1 MAEAPVPGAEANPEE
16 RVRFIGIRRRTAEK
30 MVQSARTIPHVSH
43 FDEADLTELEALRA
57 ELKGEAESKG
67 VKLSPL
73 AFVCKALCGALAEF
87 PGLNAVLDEEK
98 QEIVHKKYYNLGIAV
113 SAPTGLYVPVVKRA
127 EQKSVWDIAAEIGA
141 LAAKARDNKL
151 ALADLQGG
159 TFTVTNIGPIGGLFA
174 TPIILH
180 PQTAILGLMKMQPR
194 PVVRDGQIVVRT
206 MMNLALSF
214 DHRVLDGAEA
224 ARFTTALIKR
234 LESPRS
240 LLS

>member
-1 MAEAPVPGAEANPEE
+1 MADAPAETLPEE
-16 RVRFIGIRRRTAEK
+16 RVRFVGIRRKTAEK
-30 MVQSARTIPHVSH
+30 MLQSARAIPHVTH
-43 FDEADLTELEALRA
+43 FEEADLTELEALRA
-57 ELKGEAESKG
+57 ELKDEAEKHG

-87 PGLNAVLDEEK
+87 PALNAVLDEEK

-113 SAPTGLYVPVVKRA
+113 SAPQGLYVPVVKRA
-127 EQKSVWDIAAEIGA
+127 ETKDLWTVAGEIGV
-141 LAAKARDNKL
+141 LAAKVRDNKVQL
-151 ALADLQGG
+151 SDLSGG

-194 PVVRDGQIVVRT
+194 PVVRDGQIVIRT

-224 ARFTTALIKR
+224 ARFTTSLVKR
-234 LESPRS
+234 LEAPRA
-240 LLS
+240 LLG

>member
-1 MAEAPVPGAEANPEE
+1 MAETPAPEALPEE

-43 FDEADLTELEALRA
+43 FDEADLTELEALRG
-57 ELKGEAESKG
+57 ELKGEAEAKG

-73 AFVCKALCGALAEF
+73 PFVCKALTLSLAEC
-87 PGLNAVLDEEK
+87 PALNAVLDEEK
-98 QEIVHKKYYNLGIAV
+98 QEIVQKKYYNLGIAV
-113 SAPTGLYVPVVKRA
+113 SAPTGLYVPVVKRV
-127 EQKSVWDIAAEIGA
+127 ESKSVWEIASDIAS
-141 LAAKARDNKL
+141 LAAKARENKL
-151 ALADLQGG
+151 QLADLSGG

-180 PQTAILGLMKMQPR
+180 PQTGILGLMKMQPR
-194 PVVRDGQIVVRT
+194 PVVRDGAVVVRT

-224 ARFTTALIKR
+224 ARFTSALIKR
-234 LESPRS
+234 LESPRG
-240 LLS
+240 LL